1 MWYTISLISEYN
13 IYYTTKKSKL
23 KDKKIKFN
31 VFIYNVQEGYEI
43 NYDTGQARK
52 K

>member
-23 KDKKIKFN
+23 KDNLLKI
-31 VFIYNVQEGYEI
+31 EGNGKWNGRIRFKRTI
-43 NYDTGQARK
+43 NAILE
-52 K
+52 